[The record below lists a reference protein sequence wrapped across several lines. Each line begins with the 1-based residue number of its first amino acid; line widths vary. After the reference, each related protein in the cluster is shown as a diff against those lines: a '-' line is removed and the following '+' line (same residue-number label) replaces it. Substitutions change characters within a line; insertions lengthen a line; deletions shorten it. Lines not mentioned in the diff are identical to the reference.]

1 MLAGMKACSGGD
13 ESTRP
18 REGLFST
25 THWSVVLAA
34 GQAESPRAAEALEK
48 LCRTYWYPL
57 YVYVRRRGNGPED
70 AADLTQ
76 DFFAHLLKNGAFAAA
91 DPQRGKFRSFLA
103 ASLDH
108 FLTNEWHRARTAK
121 HGGGQTPIPLDAAEA
136 ERRHRQ
142 EPDSSLSPEKVFEQ
156 QWGFTVLEQALTR
169 LGQEFTEAGKR
180 EQFDGLKVFLTSKVD
195 YGQYPAVA
203 AELGVSAAAIARA
216 VHRMRQ
222 RYRELVRAEIAHTVS
237 SPDELE
243 EEMRHLFAAIRGEG

>member
-1 MLAGMKACSGGD
+1 MTRAGGEAKAPGTGV
-13 ESTRP
+13 
-18 REGLFST
+18 GLFVT

-34 GQAESPRAAEALEK
+34 GQQESPQATEALEN

-57 YVYVRRRGNGPED
+57 YVYVRRRGYGPED

-76 DFFAHLLKNGAFAAA
+76 DFFAHLLKKNAFAGA
-91 DPQRGKFRSFLA
+91 DPQRGKFRSFLV

-108 FLTNEWHRARTAK
+108 FLINQWNRARTAK
-121 HGGGQTPIPLDAAEA
+121 HGGGQAPIPLDADAA

-142 EPDSSLSPEKVFEQ
+142 EPDSSLTPEKLFEQ
-156 QWGFTVLEQALTR
+156 QWGFAVLEQALAR
-169 LGQEFTEAGKR
+169 LGKEFAEAGKSG
-180 EQFDGLKVFLTSKVD
+180 QFNRLKVFLTSKVD

-203 AELGVSAAAIARA
+203 AELGLSTAAISRA

>member
-1 MLAGMKACSGGD
+1 MADAEDTSVGASAAGLAEFTA
-13 ESTRP
+13 
-18 REGLFST
+18 

-34 GQAESPRAAEALEK
+34 GQQGSPQAVEALET
-48 LCRTYWYPL
+48 LCRNYWYPL
-57 YVYVRRRGNGPED
+57 YVYVRRRAYGPED

-76 DFFAHLLKNGAFAAA
+76 DFFAHLLKNNAFAGA
-91 DPQRGKFRSFLA
+91 DPQRGKFRSFLV

-108 FLTNEWHRARTAK
+108 FLINQWNRARTAK
-121 HGGGQTPIPLDAAEA
+121 HGGGQAPIPLDADEA

-142 EPDSSLSPEKVFEQ
+142 EPDSSLTPEKLFEQ
-156 QWGFTVLEQALTR
+156 QWEFAVLEQALAR
-169 LGQEFTEAGKR
+169 LGTESAEAGKSG
-180 EQFDGLKVFLTSKVD
+180 QFNRLKVFLTSKVD

-203 AELGVSAAAIARA
+203 AELGLSTAAISLA

-237 SPDELE
+237 SADELE